1 MRPIGVNT
9 AMRIR
14 WGRREGC
21 KITAK
26 ASANVELEH
35 MDCQD
40 TCSRVEK
47 QRMY

>member
-14 WGRREGC
+14 LGRREGC
-21 KITAK
+21 KITA